1 MLSPGPEST
10 SHHEA
15 FPETSELIQAFCW
28 TLGSTA
34 IGIQTS
40 EGVCL
45 AVEKRIT
52 SPLMEPNSI
61 EKIVEIDSHIGCAMS
76 GLIADAKTL
85 IDKARVETQ
94 V

>member
-1 MLSPGPEST
+1 MKLEINSC
-10 SHHEA
+10 SH
-15 FPETSELIQAFCW
+15 ELTVFFLPSQ
-28 TLGSTA
+28 LGSTA

-61 EKIVEIDSHIGCAMS
+61 EKIVEIDSHIGNTM
-76 GLIADAKTL
+76 
-85 IDKARVETQ
+85 
-94 V
+94 